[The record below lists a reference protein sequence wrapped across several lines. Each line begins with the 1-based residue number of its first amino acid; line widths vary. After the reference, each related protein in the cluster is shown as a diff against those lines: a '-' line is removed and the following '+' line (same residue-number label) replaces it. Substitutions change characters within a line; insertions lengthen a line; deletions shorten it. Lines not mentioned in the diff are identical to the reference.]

1 MASNRLPSGGVL
13 PSSLLKMDYS
23 SQTAGFDKKYSN
35 NSLRMGVVI
44 ASYPTENKNN
54 IGKLTTEYDVLVM
67 EQDKNKSVTPLT
79 YKNCISMDGLGSI
92 TDYFE
97 KAFRSQKKAKNKAS
111 AQSPSNQDGAIVL
124 LLCLDGS
131 SEKGIIIGAAP
142 HPNRKS
148 KLKQGQV
155 MAGEF
160 NGISILVNEDGS
172 ANLSFKGATNNDGS
186 PVDKNQGTT
195 SIDIEKDGTLQ
206 IKNKGVTT
214 RLEKAGNVLLSLA
227 QALSINAQKDASVS
241 ANAVSV
247 KTTGGDITLTS
258 AQKIAMEASGS
269 ATFKAS
275 EGNLEFGSDLAI
287 KSKSLSINSNQVSIK
302 GNSIT
307 LDGRVAAGGAGGMPA
322 VTLMTKFFGIGA
334 LGIPVIS
341 NAIGPFSTKV
351 TIV

>member
-1 MASNRLPSGGVL
+1 MSVRLPSGGIL
-13 PSSLLKMDYS
+13 PSGLMSRDLKT
-23 SQTAGFDKKYSN
+23 QNAGFEKKFNN
-35 NSLRMGVVI
+35 NSLRIGVVI
-44 ASYPTENKNN
+44 ASYPTTDKQN

-67 EQDKNKSVTPLT
+67 EQNQNKSITPLT
-79 YKNCISMDGLGSI
+79 YRNCISMEGLGSI
-92 TDYFE
+92 ADYFE
-97 KAFRSQKKAKNKAS
+97 KTFRKQKKSKNKVS
-111 AQSPSNQDGAIVL
+111 SKSILNQDGAIVF

-142 HPNRKS
+142 HPNRNT

-172 ANLSFKGATNNDGS
+172 ANLSFKGATNNDGT
-186 PVDKNQGTT
+186 PVDKSQGTT

-227 QALSINAQKDASVS
+227 QALSINAQKDASLS

-247 KTTGGDITLTS
+247 KTTGGDVTVSS
-258 AQKIAMEASGS
+258 AQKIALEASGS
-269 ATFKAS
+269 AAFKAG
-275 EGNLEFGSDLAI
+275 EGTMEFGSSLAI
-287 KSKSLSINSNQVSIK
+287 KSQSLSINSNQVSIK
-302 GNSIT
+302 GTSIT
-307 LDGRVAAGGAGGMPA
+307 LDGRVAAGGMGGLPA
-322 VTLMTKFFGIGA
+322 VTLMTKFFGVGA

>member
-1 MASNRLPSGGVL
+1 MSVILPSGGVL
-13 PSSLLKMDYS
+13 PYGLLGIDTESTK
-23 SQTAGFDKKYSN
+23 AAFDKKFN
-35 NSLRMGVVI
+35 NNTLKMGVI
-44 ASYPTENKNN
+44 IGSYPVGHEKNN
-54 IGKLTTEYDVLVM
+54 GGLTTEYDVLVM
-67 EQDKNKSVTPLT
+67 EQHKNKSIAPLT
-79 YKNCISMDGLGSI
+79 YRGCISMDGLGSI
-92 TDYFE
+92 ADYFE
-97 KAFRSQKKAKNKAS
+97 KALRQQKKAKDKKS
-111 AQSPSNQDGAIVL
+111 SKSLTNQDGAVVF

-131 SEKGIIIGAAP
+131 SEKGIIVGAAP

-287 KSKSLSINSNQVSIK
+287 KSKSLSINSNQISIK

>member
-1 MASNRLPSGGVL
+1 MSNRLPSGGIL
-13 PSSLLKMDYS
+13 PTGIL
-23 SQTAGFDKKYSN
+23 SQDLDTQNGSFKKTFQNYPV
-35 NSLRMGVVI
+35 RAGVVI
-44 ASYPTENKNN
+44 ASYPTSNKKNV
-54 IGKLTTEYDVLVM
+54 GKLTTEYDVLVM
-67 EQDKNKSVTPLT
+67 EQDENKSMTPVT
-79 YKNCISMDGLGSI
+79 YKNCISLDGLGSI
-92 TDYFE
+92 ADYFE
-97 KAFRSQKKAKNKAS
+97 KSFRHQKKAKDKVAS
-111 AQSPSNQDGAIVL
+111 QSFSDQDGAIVL
-124 LLCLDGS
+124 VMCLDGF

-155 MAGEF
+155 IAGEF

-172 ANLSFKGATNNDGS
+172 ANLSFKGATNNDGT
-186 PVDKNQGTT
+186 PVDKSQGTT

-227 QALSINAQKDASVS
+227 QALSINAQKDASLS

-247 KTTGGDITLTS
+247 KTTGGDVTVSS
-258 AQKIAMEASGS
+258 AQKIALEASGS
-269 ATFKAS
+269 AAFKAG
-275 EGNLEFGSDLAI
+275 EGTMEFGSSLAI
-287 KSKSLSINSNQVSIK
+287 KSQSFTVNSNQVSIK
-302 GNSIT
+302 GTSIT
-307 LDGRVAAGGAGGMPA
+307 LDGRVAAGGAGGLPA
-322 VTLMTKFFGIGA
+322 VTLMTKFFGVGA